1 LRVVLDTNVLIRAHG
16 RRQSIA
22 RELLVR
28 LLERSHT
35 VVLSNEIIVEVT
47 KVLRYPK
54 FQSLYRM
61 AESDLLEY
69 SQFLQ
74 DVAEMIVLDSRYL
87 APLRDA
93 NDLAV
98 LQTADRG
105 QADILCTNDGD
116 FYDSAVISFCEARG
130 IGVCDEVSLL
140 AGLF

>member
-1 LRVVLDTNVLIRAHG
+1 MT
-16 RRQSIA
+16 
-22 RELLVR
+22 

-54 FQSLYRM
+54 FQRLYGLT
-61 AESDLLEY
+61 EPGLLEY

-74 DVAEMIVLDSRYL
+74 SVAEMVILDSRYL

-105 QADILCTNDGD
+105 GADILCTSDRDFNDP
-116 FYDSAVISFCEARG
+116 AVISFCGARG

-140 AGLF
+140 ARLI

>member
-1 LRVVLDTNVLIRAHG
+1 
-16 RRQSIA
+16 
-22 RELLVR
+22 
-28 LLERSHT
+28 
-35 VVLSNEIIVEVT
+35 
-47 KVLRYPK
+47 
-54 FQSLYRM
+54 M

-116 FYDSAVISFCEARG
+116 FYDSAVISFCGARG
-130 IGVCDEVSLL
+130 IDVCDEVSLL
-140 AGLF
+140 AGLV